1 MKMMLTRDGECSGL
15 LKTLSRR
22 SLARTSLLI
31 KRRRSSSLR
40 CRTNRLSMIKRST
53 WSHRKLANSRKLR
66 TLPPMSKLLMTLE
79 TSGKDLQTFVIVLKL
94 LMSVNSSPKMKRPLM
109 SLSSN
114 SRKISVPSLI
124 SGLLLITTV
133 NLRNLGD
140 TMTLNY
146 SNLKLLKTPLM
157 NLIVFWLVLLVS
169 LEESLLLLTRKWLR
183 RSKKRLVTS
192 DNT

>member
-1 MKMMLTRDGECSGL
+1 MK
-15 LKTLSRR
+15 LK
-22 SLARTSLLI
+22 
-31 KRRRSSSLR
+31 
-40 CRTNRLSMIKRST
+40 
-53 WSHRKLANSRKLR
+53 
-66 TLPPMSKLLMTLE
+66 

-94 LMSVNSSPKMKRPLM
+94 SMSVNSSLKMKRPPM

-146 SNLKLLKTPLM
+146 SHLKLLKTPLM
-157 NLIVFWLVLLVS
+157 NLTVFWLVLLVS